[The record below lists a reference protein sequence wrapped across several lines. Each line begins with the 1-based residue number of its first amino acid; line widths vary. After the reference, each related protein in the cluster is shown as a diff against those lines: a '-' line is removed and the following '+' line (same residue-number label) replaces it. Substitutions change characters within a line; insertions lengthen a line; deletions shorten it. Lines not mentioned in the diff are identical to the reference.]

1 MPDNMM
7 QVVGDTV
14 QRKLC
19 EAGLN
24 HLKTGVRGK
33 NISVYSEYEGSR
45 ENRCR
50 FIQMS
55 GKEFKLGMA
64 DHNGKWESTPFE
76 GSIDELLDMV
86 MTQFGWVLTDYSMED
101 K

>member
-1 MPDNMM
+1 MPDNML
-7 QVVGDTV
+7 QVIGDDI
-14 QRKLC
+14 QRKLR
-19 EAGLN
+19 EAGLQ

-50 FIQMS
+50 FTLMP
-55 GKEFKLGMA
+55 GRKFVLGMA
-64 DHNGKWESTPFE
+64 DHNGKWEATPFE
-76 GSIDELLDMV
+76 GSINELLDMV
-86 MTQFGWVLTDYSMED
+86 MTQFSWILSDYSMDD